1 MRINQRSQTAK
12 NSGAIQLL
20 LLEAKKLHR
29 AATSDSK
36 LKALPV
42 LRRLITTQVIREL
55 SLAELYRKSDLV
67 QRKHILNML
76 GIEAGYAGWATYK
89 QVIESTPADKL
100 EHSSIVLRK
109 AGYPNL
115 WFSSLS
121 DAEQYSSAHG
131 GQVFAIGQQAVVIPE
146 TY

>member
-12 NSGAIQLL
+12 NSAATQLL

-55 SLAELYRKSDLV
+55 SLAELYQK
-67 QRKHILNML
+67 K
-76 GIEAGYAGWATYK
+76 
-89 QVIESTPADKL
+89 
-100 EHSSIVLRK
+100 
-109 AGYPNL
+109 
-115 WFSSLS
+115 
-121 DAEQYSSAHG
+121 
-131 GQVFAIGQQAVVIPE
+131 
-146 TY
+146 